1 MAAGSSFIV
10 IDHMVVVD
18 TTIVID
24 HMVVV
29 VTTIVID
36 HMIVVV
42 TTIVQ
47 TFIDATSLS
56 GH

>member
-29 VTTIVID
+29 VTTIV
-36 HMIVVV
+36 
-42 TTIVQ
+42 Q

>member
-1 MAAGSSFIV
+1 MAAGSSFR
-10 IDHMVVVD
+10 
-18 TTIVID
+18 VID

-36 HMIVVV
+36 HMVVVV